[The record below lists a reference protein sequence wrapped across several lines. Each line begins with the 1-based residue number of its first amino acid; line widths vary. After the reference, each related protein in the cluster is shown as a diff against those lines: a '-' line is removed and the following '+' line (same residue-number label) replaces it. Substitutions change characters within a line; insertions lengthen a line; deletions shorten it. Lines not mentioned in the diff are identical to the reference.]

1 MILYLILL
9 GFVVAHLPRF
19 YRFVQEVRRM
29 KRLSSVIP
37 GDEGVFFA
45 GHGFEFGMDPQVM
58 PHRAV
63 ARMNR
68 TVKESGVQL
77 MKLWFIH
84 ENVYMPT
91 NGETV
96 KYILDSNDEITK
108 GVEYDV
114 LVPWLGTG
122 LLIST
127 GDKWKSRRKMLT
139 PTFHFSMLDGYL
151 AIMNRHA
158 KICTELLE
166 DRAGTKVDMYPVV
179 KMCALDIICETA
191 MGKELDSQRHANQ
204 PYVEAIVNLMS
215 LGTKIAMS
223 FHLWTP
229 LMRYLLGIQQS
240 YDRSL
245 IIAHKFSKSVIDER
259 TEALKRGEVE
269 SNKRAFLDLLLELK
283 EQHSLNDE
291 DIREEVD
298 TFMFEGHDTTSSG
311 MGWIVWCLACN
322 PDIQE
327 RAYEEVMKVLG
338 DDPDRDLTREDMGQL
353 IYLERCIKESMRL
366 YPPVP
371 FASRQLQNDLQCGEY
386 LLPQHSNVS
395 VSPFVIHRNESI
407 YPNATQ
413 FNPDNFL
420 PERVASRNP
429 YDYIP
434 FSAGPR
440 NCIGQKFAQY
450 EEKIMTALLLRRFR
464 FKSDGPLSSQRFAA
478 EAILRPIDGINVMVI
493 RR

>member
-1 MILYLILL
+1 
-9 GFVVAHLPRF
+9 
-19 YRFVQEVRRM
+19 M

-204 PYVEAIVNLMS
+204 PYVEAIV
-215 LGTKIAMS
+215 
-223 FHLWTP
+223 
-229 LMRYLLGIQQS
+229 
-240 YDRSL
+240 
-245 IIAHKFSKSVIDER
+245 IDER

-371 FASRQLQNDLQCGEY
+371 FASRQLQNDLQCVNRAY
-386 LLPQHSNVS
+386 MCIQPKVS
-395 VSPFVIHRNESI
+395 VSPTENCPDI
-407 YPNATQ
+407 YQ
-413 FNPDNFL
+413 
-420 PERVASRNP
+420 
-429 YDYIP
+429 
-434 FSAGPR
+434 
-440 NCIGQKFAQY
+440 
-450 EEKIMTALLLRRFR
+450 
-464 FKSDGPLSSQRFAA
+464 
-478 EAILRPIDGINVMVI
+478 
-493 RR
+493 